1 MSKFLKLTEN
11 IINTSQI
18 NRIRI
23 LSNKYQILI
32 MNNGTDGFM
41 IGGSGMHK
49 ACMDTIYVCAEKDP
63 NDYKK
68 VSDWIYSLDKGT

>member
-18 NRIRI
+18 NRIQI
-23 LSNKYQILI
+23 LQNKYRILI

-41 IGGSGMHK
+41 IAGSGMHK
-49 ACMDTIYVCAEKDP
+49 ACMDTITICAEKDAS
-63 NDYKK
+63 DYKK
-68 VSDWIYSLDKGT
+68 VSDWIHSQ

>member
-1 MSKFLKLTEN
+1 MSKFLKLTEC

-23 LSNKYQILI
+23 LSNKYQIII

-41 IGGSGMHK
+41 IGASGMHK
-49 ACMDTIYVCAEKDP
+49 ACMDTITVCSEENS

-68 VSDWIYSLDKGT
+68 VSDWIHTLPE